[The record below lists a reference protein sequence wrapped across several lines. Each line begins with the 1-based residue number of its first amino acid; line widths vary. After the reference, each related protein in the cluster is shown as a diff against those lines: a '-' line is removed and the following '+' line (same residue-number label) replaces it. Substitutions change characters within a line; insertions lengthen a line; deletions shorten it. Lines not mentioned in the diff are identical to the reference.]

1 MKTIIITPDNE
12 KDFDFLVLLL
22 EKSGYAYKV
31 VSEGEKEDMSLLQM
45 MLKDKDDK

>member
-1 MKTIIITPDNE
+1 MKTIIITPENE

-22 EKSGYAYKV
+22 EKLGYAYKV
-31 VSEGEKEDMSLLQM
+31 VSEEEKKDLDFVGM